1 MGKCVSCVAKRCKG
15 LIQEHKTG
23 ATILLVILGI
33 IAVIAFFVLPLI
45 IVQYLFRHEASEPFY
60 QAKWSAGDALSY
72 VVGFFTILS
81 TAVLS
86 WLAVWQNKRIQEE
99 NKEAQSRLEKLNRQS
114 NEYAI
119 KSQIITFEMDCLAR
133 LRKAFDEFESSCNY
147 GNIFAAYADYGKTAD
162 KQLKFQISKTQAL
175 EKITSS
181 RLALFSELKVIAPS
195 LIEKNDPLILA
206 IREYSKI
213 AMDLLEIDDDQK
225 DESGSNQKAAIG
237 IKEAS
242 DVRRIFLLEKEAFWG
257 QREEM
262 MRKTLYGT
270 LSLEEII
277 ELYNNFE

>member
-1 MGKCVSCVAKRCKG
+1 MEKYVSRVAKKCEG
-15 LIQEHKTG
+15 LIREHKTG
-23 ATILLVILGI
+23 AIIILAMLGI
-33 IAVIAFFVLPLI
+33 IAVIALFVLPLI
-45 IVQYLFRHEASEPFY
+45 IVQYLFRHEASEPFF

-72 VVGFFTILS
+72 IVGFFTILS

-99 NKEAQSRLEKLNRQS
+99 NKEAQSRLEKLTRQS

-133 LRKAFDEFESSCNY
+133 LRNAFDEFENSCNY
-147 GNIFAAYADYGKTAD
+147 GNIFAAYADYGKAAD

-181 RLALFSELKVIAPS
+181 RLALFSELEVIAPS
-195 LIEKNDPLILA
+195 LIKENDPLILA

-213 AMDLLEIDDDQK
+213 AMELLEVADDQK
-225 DESGSNQKAAIG
+225 DEGGSSPNAAIG
-237 IKEAS
+237 GKEAS
-242 DVRRIFLLEKEAFWG
+242 DIRRIFMLEKEAFWG

-270 LSLEEII
+270 LSIEEITK
-277 ELYNNFE
+277 LYNDFE